1 MFYLVHSV
9 CARRENFK
17 SHAHVFIQSC
27 ISCKLV
33 DVSHNTSCIGFK
45 KIYNDKPKLSLA
57 TLTVMLVLILVIVTS
72 KKEKKPLETS
82 GQVTARYSLLQ
93 MLLPVVWTLTMLNM
107 L

>member
-1 MFYLVHSV
+1 M
-9 CARRENFK
+9 
-17 SHAHVFIQSC
+17 
-27 ISCKLV
+27 
-33 DVSHNTSCIGFK
+33 DVSHYTLCIGFK
-45 KIYNDKPKLSLA
+45 KIYNDEPKVFLA

-72 KKEKKPLETS
+72 KKEKKPSETS